1 MAARFGKIPN
11 FRAVRT
17 FRGRR
22 GSSLPITRTSMHLRL
37 CFSTLLLSLAVAAP
51 ACAQQTTAEKPVA
64 AATSELKV
72 IDVKS
77 GEGKEA
83 VVGKAAMVQY
93 TGWVYDASA
102 PDQHGKKFDSSLD

>member
-11 FRAVRT
+11 FCALRT
-17 FRGRR
+17 FHAQCR
-22 GSSLPITRTSMHLRL
+22 STFLHEDSMHLRL

-102 PDQHGKKFDSSLD
+102 PDQIGRAHV